1 MSKTLRNVLI
11 VIVSIVLL
19 VGAFSAGMVSGWML
33 PLKGGTQ
40 LTIPGLSPSAETS
53 TPTAD
58 STDVETLFKPFWD
71 SWKIVHDEYYEQ
83 PVDNEKLMQGAIRGM
98 LEALGD
104 EHTSYMDPDML
115 RQVNSQMEGGYEG
128 IGAWVDT
135 SGEFL
140 TIISP
145 MPDSPAEKA
154 GLKPGD
160 EVHAVDGKDM
170 TGIDGSLVLRQIL
183 GPAGT
188 DVTLTI
194 VRKDTPEPF
203 DVTITRAKIEVP
215 TVESKMLDDK
225 IGYIRIST
233 FGETTDAEL
242 KKALT
247 ELKKQNPVGLILDLR
262 YNGGGYLQTA
272 VDVGSEFIKN
282 NSVLLYEEYGNG
294 EKITFK
300 THSGGLA
307 TEIPMVVLVNE
318 GSASASEIL
327 AGAIQDYGRGK
338 LVGTVT
344 YGKGSVQNWI
354 TLDNDQG
361 AIRVT
366 VAHWLT
372 PKERQINKVGLTPD
386 VVVSMTDEDIQANRD
401 PQLDRAVE
409 VLKET
414 IK

>member
-19 VGAFSAGMVSGWML
+19 VGAFSAGMVSGWMF

-40 LTIPGLSPSAETS
+40 FTIPGLSPTADAS
-53 TPTAD
+53 TPTAS
-58 STDVETLFKPFWD
+58 STDVESLFKPFWK
-71 SWKIVHDEYYEQ
+71 SWDIVHDEYYQQ
-83 PVDNEKLMQGAIRGM
+83 PVDDAKLMQGAIRGM

-145 MPDSPAEKA
+145 MPGSPAEKA

-170 TGIDGSLVLRQIL
+170 TGMDGSLVLRQIL

-215 TVESKMLDDK
+215 TVESKMLDNN

-233 FGETTDAEL
+233 FGETTDSEL

-247 ELKKQNPVGLILDLR
+247 ELEKQNPVGLVLDLR

-272 VDVGSEFIKN
+272 VDVGSEFIEK

-294 EKITFK
+294 EKNTFK

-307 TEIPMVVLVNE
+307 TEIPLVVLVNK

-386 VVVSMTDEDIQANRD
+386 VEVSLTDEDIQANRD

-409 VLKET
+409 VLKES